1 LSGRIEIRRQD
12 FHKSHLRHATIVYNG
27 LMEEDGDLSDYE
39 KKLTRG
45 CRLVTISLPL
55 VGVMPYAYDYPF
67 YLMKIPFRKT
77 RSASEWIST
86 ILPKKKATMVEFF
99 EEVHN
104 DPEGYRQDMRTLKS
118 LMKTRFGVRTF
129 L

>member
-1 LSGRIEIRRQD
+1 
-12 FHKSHLRHATIVYNG
+12 
-27 LMEEDGDLSDYE
+27 MEEDGDLSDYE